1 MNTRDETSNCPSFIK
16 NWFESSPDSFD
27 QITSLKQNMPD
38 FVKEKF
44 DVSIASAEDRKRVF
58 DSVINSNL
66 KQESLLR
73 SFIKQLLI

>member
-1 MNTRDETSNCPSFIK
+1 IS
-16 NWFESSPDSFD
+16 
-27 QITSLKQNMPD
+27 
-38 FVKEKF
+38 
-44 DVSIASAEDRKRVF
+44 SAEDRKRVF